1 MKNEKSTI
9 RVNINTKLKN
19 EAETILKRLNLD
31 ISTVINM
38 TLEELIKRK
47 ALPFE
52 EETLSEELL
61 EALNETNEM
70 INNPKK
76 YPRYDNWD
84 DLKEILL
91 SND

>member
-61 EALNETNEM
+61 EALDETNEM

-76 YPRYDNWD
+76 YPRYDNCF
-84 DLKEILL
+84 
-91 SND
+91 